1 MSNNTSSF
9 GENTIIDSI
18 KKVNSSQRK
27 ERTDRMEDY
36 LEIIY
41 ELVQQKGYATSVDI
55 TECLNV
61 SAPSVTKMMRRL
73 DTTGYLEYEKYRGV
87 RLTQQGTNVAQN
99 IRRKHELLT
108 EFFTFIGVREDVAN
122 SDAEG
127 IEHHLSPDTVEILSS
142 LAQFFESNPEAV
154 KQFLKSRKK

>member
-1 MSNNTSSF
+1 MSNNTPSF
-9 GENTIIDSI
+9 KENTIIDSI
-18 KKVNSSQRK
+18 KKVNSLQKK
-27 ERTDRMEDY
+27 ERTNRMEDY

-73 DTTGYLEYEKYRGV
+73 DTTGYLEYEKYRGI
-87 RLTQQGTNVAQN
+87 RLTQQGTNVALN
-99 IRRKHELLT
+99 IKRKHELLT
-108 EFFTFIGVREDVAN
+108 EFFKFIGVREDIAN

-127 IEHHLSPDTVEILSS
+127 IEHHLHSETLERLEEF
-142 LAQFFESNPEAV
+142 LNANRR
-154 KQFLKSRKK
+154 KQKE

>member
-1 MSNNTSSF
+1 MSNYPLPTREPS
-9 GENTIIDSI
+9 TIDSI
-18 KKVNSSQRK
+18 KRVNRFQRK

-73 DTTGYLEYEKYRGV
+73 DLKGYLEYEKYRGI
-87 RLTQQGTNVAQN
+87 RLTNQGKIVAEN
-99 IRRKHELLT
+99 IKKRHKLLT
-108 EFFTFIGVREDVAN
+108 EFFKIIGVSEDIAIQ
-122 SDAEG
+122 DAEG
-127 IEHHLSPDTVEILSS
+127 IEHHLHAETLEKLEKFLRTVNEY
-142 LAQFFESNPEAV
+142 
-154 KQFLKSRKK
+154 RT

>member
-1 MSNNTSSF
+1 MSNYPLPTRETS
-9 GENTIIDSI
+9 TIDSI
-18 KKVNSSQRK
+18 TKVNRFQRK

-73 DTTGYLEYEKYRGV
+73 DLKGYLEYEKYRGI
-87 RLTQQGTNVAQN
+87 RLTNQGKVVAEN
-99 IRRKHELLT
+99 IKKRHKLLT
-108 EFFTFIGVREDVAN
+108 EFFKLIGVSEDIAN
-122 SDAEG
+122 QDAEG
-127 IEHHLSPDTVEILSS
+127 IEHHLHAETLEKL
-142 LAQFFESNPEAV
+142 E
-154 KQFLKSRKK
+154 QFLSTVNEYRNL

>member
-1 MSNNTSSF
+1 VSTGTSHIR
-9 GENTIIDSI
+9 ENPLIESI
-18 KKVNSSQRK
+18 RKVNFTQKK

-41 ELVQQKGYATSVDI
+41 ELVEQKGYATSADI

-73 DTTGYLEYEKYRGV
+73 QSTGYLEYEKYRGI
-87 RLTQQGTNVAQN
+87 RLTQQGTDIAKN
-99 IRRKHELLT
+99 IKRKHELLT
-108 EFFTFIGVREDVAN
+108 EFFRFIGVREDIAN

-127 IEHHLSPDTVEILSS
+127 IEHHLHAETFKKLE
-142 LAQFFESNPEAV
+142 E
-154 KQFLKSRKK
+154 FLNANRKT

>member
-1 MSNNTSSF
+1 MSTGTSHIR
-9 GENTIIDSI
+9 ENPLIESI
-18 KKVNSSQRK
+18 RKVNFTQKK

-41 ELVQQKGYATSVDI
+41 ELVEQKGYATSADI

-73 DTTGYLEYEKYRGV
+73 QSTGYLEYEKYRGI
-87 RLTQQGTNVAQN
+87 RLTQQGTDIAKN
-99 IRRKHELLT
+99 IKRKHELLT
-108 EFFTFIGVREDVAN
+108 EFFRFIGVREDIAN

-127 IEHHLSPDTVEILSS
+127 IEHHLHAETFKKY
-142 LAQFFESNPEAV
+142 LAVPAP
-154 KQFLKSRKK
+154 LD

>member
-1 MSNNTSSF
+1 MPTDTTHRRDNPL
-9 GENTIIDSI
+9 IDSI
-18 KKVNSSQRK
+18 RKVNFNQKR

-41 ELVQQKGYATSVDI
+41 ELVQQKGYATSADI

-73 DTTGYLEYEKYRGV
+73 HNTGYLEYEKYRGI
-87 RLTQQGTNVAQN
+87 RLTQQGTDIAKN
-99 IRRKHELLT
+99 IRRKHQLLT
-108 EFFTFIGVREDVAN
+108 DFFRFIGVKEDIAN

-127 IEHHLSPDTVEILSS
+127 IEHHLHAETFEKLEEFLRAKQTV
-142 LAQFFESNPEAV
+142 NGD
-154 KQFLKSRKK
+154 

>member
-9 GENTIIDSI
+9 KENTIIDSI
-18 KKVNSSQRK
+18 RKVNNLQRK

-73 DTTGYLEYEKYRGV
+73 DTTGYLEYEKYRGI

-99 IRRKHELLT
+99 IKRKHELLT
-108 EFFTFIGVREDVAN
+108 EFFKFIGVREDIAN

-127 IEHHLSPDTVEILSS
+127 IEHHLHSETLERLEEF
-142 LAQFFESNPEAV
+142 LNANRR
-154 KQFLKSRKK
+154 KQKE

>member
-1 MSNNTSSF
+1 MSNYPLPTRETS
-9 GENTIIDSI
+9 NIDSI
-18 KKVNSSQRK
+18 KRVNSFQRK

-73 DTTGYLEYEKYRGV
+73 DLKGYLEYEKYRGI
-87 RLTQQGTNVAQN
+87 RLTNQGKAVAEN
-99 IRRKHELLT
+99 IKKRHKLLT
-108 EFFTFIGVREDVAN
+108 EFFKIIGVSEDIAIQ
-122 SDAEG
+122 DAEG
-127 IEHHLSPDTVEILSS
+127 IEHHLHAETLEKLEKFLGTVNEYRS
-142 LAQFFESNPEAV
+142 
-154 KQFLKSRKK
+154 

>member
-1 MSNNTSSF
+1 MSTGTSHIR
-9 GENTIIDSI
+9 ENPLIESI
-18 KKVNSSQRK
+18 RKVNFTQKK

-41 ELVQQKGYATSVDI
+41 ELVEQKGYATSADI

-73 DTTGYLEYEKYRGV
+73 QSTGYLEYEKYRGI
-87 RLTQQGTNVAQN
+87 RLTQQGTDIAKN
-99 IRRKHELLT
+99 IKRKHELLT
-108 EFFTFIGVREDVAN
+108 EFFRFIGVREDIAN

-127 IEHHLSPDTVEILSS
+127 IEHHLHAETFKKLEEFLIANRK
-142 LAQFFESNPEAV
+142 LADD
-154 KQFLKSRKK
+154 

>member
-1 MSNNTSSF
+1 MIESIRKVNNT
-9 GENTIIDSI
+9 
-18 KKVNSSQRK
+18 QRK

-108 EFFTFIGVREDVAN
+108 EFFKFIGVRDDIAN

-127 IEHHLSPDTVEILSS
+127 IEHHLHSET
-142 LAQFFESNPEAV
+142 FEKLEE
-154 KQFLKSRKK
+154 FLNANRKKQL

>member
-1 MSNNTSSF
+1 MSTGTSHIR
-9 GENTIIDSI
+9 ENPLIESI
-18 KKVNSSQRK
+18 RKVNFTQKK

-41 ELVQQKGYATSVDI
+41 ELVEQKGYATSADI

-73 DTTGYLEYEKYRGV
+73 QSTGYLEYEKYRGI
-87 RLTQQGTNVAQN
+87 RLTQQGTDIAKN
-99 IRRKHELLT
+99 IKRKHELLT
-108 EFFTFIGVREDVAN
+108 EFFRFIGVREDIAN

-127 IEHHLSPDTVEILSS
+127 IEHHLHAETFKKLE
-142 LAQFFESNPEAV
+142 E
-154 KQFLKSRKK
+154 FLNTNRKT

>member
-1 MSNNTSSF
+1 MSNYPLPTREPS
-9 GENTIIDSI
+9 TIDSI
-18 KKVNSSQRK
+18 KRVNRFQRK

-73 DTTGYLEYEKYRGV
+73 DLKGYLEYKKYRGI
-87 RLTQQGTNVAQN
+87 RLTNQGKVVAEN
-99 IRRKHELLT
+99 IRKRHKHLT
-108 EFFTFIGVREDVAN
+108 EFFKIIGVSEDIAIQD
-122 SDAEG
+122 SEG
-127 IEHHLSPDTVEILSS
+127 IEHHLHAETLEKL
-142 LAQFFESNPEAV
+142 E
-154 KQFLKSRKK
+154 QFLSTVNKYQT

>member
-1 MSNNTSSF
+1 MSNYSSPAP
-9 GENTIIDSI
+9 EASTIDSI
-18 KKVNSSQRK
+18 KRVNGFQRK

-73 DTTGYLEYEKYRGV
+73 DLKGYLEYEKYRGI
-87 RLTQQGTNVAQN
+87 RLTNQGKTVAEN
-99 IRRKHELLT
+99 IKKRHKLLT
-108 EFFTFIGVREDVAN
+108 EFFNIIGVSEDIAIQ
-122 SDAEG
+122 DAEG
-127 IEHHLSPDTVEILSS
+127 IEHHLHAETLEKL
-142 LAQFFESNPEAV
+142 Q
-154 KQFLKSRKK
+154 QFLKSINKN

>member
-1 MSNNTSSF
+1 MSNYPLPTRETS
-9 GENTIIDSI
+9 NIDSI
-18 KKVNSSQRK
+18 KRVNSFQRK

-73 DTTGYLEYEKYRGV
+73 DLKGYLEYEKYRV
-87 RLTQQGTNVAQN
+87 IRLTNQGKAVAEN
-99 IRRKHELLT
+99 IKKRHKLLT
-108 EFFTFIGVREDVAN
+108 EFFKIIGVSEDIAIQ
-122 SDAEG
+122 DAEG
-127 IEHHLSPDTVEILSS
+127 IEHHLHAETLEKLEKFLGTVNEYRS
-142 LAQFFESNPEAV
+142 
-154 KQFLKSRKK
+154 

>member
-1 MSNNTSSF
+1 MSNYPLPTRETS
-9 GENTIIDSI
+9 TIDSI
-18 KKVNSSQRK
+18 TKVNRFQRK

-73 DTTGYLEYEKYRGV
+73 DLKGYLEYEKYRGI
-87 RLTQQGTNVAQN
+87 RLTNQGKAVAEN
-99 IRRKHELLT
+99 IKKRHKLLT
-108 EFFTFIGVREDVAN
+108 EFFKLIGVSEDIAN
-122 SDAEG
+122 QDAEG
-127 IEHHLSPDTVEILSS
+127 IEHHLHAETLEKLEHFLSTVNEYRNL
-142 LAQFFESNPEAV
+142 
-154 KQFLKSRKK
+154 

>member
-1 MSNNTSSF
+1 MSNYPLPTREAS
-9 GENTIIDSI
+9 TIDSI
-18 KKVNSSQRK
+18 KRVNRFQRK

-73 DTTGYLEYEKYRGV
+73 DLKGYLEYEKYRGI
-87 RLTQQGTNVAQN
+87 RLTNQGKVVAEN
-99 IRRKHELLT
+99 IKKRHKLLT
-108 EFFTFIGVREDVAN
+108 EFFKLIGVSEDIAN
-122 SDAEG
+122 QDAEG
-127 IEHHLSPDTVEILSS
+127 IEHHLHAETLEKL
-142 LAQFFESNPEAV
+142 E
-154 KQFLKSRKK
+154 QFLSTVNEYRNL

>member
-9 GENTIIDSI
+9 KENTIIDSI
-18 KKVNSSQRK
+18 RKVNSVQRK

-73 DTTGYLEYEKYRGV
+73 DTTGYLEYEKYRGI

-99 IRRKHELLT
+99 IKRKHELLT
-108 EFFTFIGVREDVAN
+108 EFFKFIGVREDIAN

-127 IEHHLSPDTVEILSS
+127 IEHHLHSETLERLEEF
-142 LAQFFESNPEAV
+142 LNSNRR
-154 KQFLKSRKK
+154 KQKE

>member
-1 MSNNTSSF
+1 MSNYPLPTRETS
-9 GENTIIDSI
+9 NIDSI
-18 KKVNSSQRK
+18 KRVNSFQRK

-73 DTTGYLEYEKYRGV
+73 DLKGYLEYEKYRGI
-87 RLTQQGTNVAQN
+87 RLTNQGKAVAEN
-99 IRRKHELLT
+99 IKKRHKLLT
-108 EFFTFIGVREDVAN
+108 EFFKIIGVSEDIAIQ
-122 SDAEG
+122 DAEG
-127 IEHHLSPDTVEILSS
+127 IEHHLHAETLEKLEKFLGTVNEYR
-142 LAQFFESNPEAV
+142 A
-154 KQFLKSRKK
+154 

>member
-1 MSNNTSSF
+1 MLVAMSNYPLPTQETS
-9 GENTIIDSI
+9 NIDSI
-18 KKVNSSQRK
+18 KRVNRFQRK

-73 DTTGYLEYEKYRGV
+73 DIKGYLEYEKYRGI
-87 RLTQQGTNVAQN
+87 RLTNEGKVVAEN
-99 IRRKHELLT
+99 IKKRHKLLT
-108 EFFTFIGVREDVAN
+108 EFFKIIGVSEDIAN
-122 SDAEG
+122 QDAEG
-127 IEHHLSPDTVEILSS
+127 IEHHLHTETLEK
-142 LAQFFESNPEAV
+142 LE
-154 KQFLKSRKK
+154 QFLRTVNQHRT

>member
-9 GENTIIDSI
+9 KENTIIDSI
-18 KKVNSSQRK
+18 RKVNSLQRK
-27 ERTDRMEDY
+27 QRTDRMEDY

-73 DTTGYLEYEKYRGV
+73 DTTGYLEYEKYRGI

-99 IRRKHELLT
+99 IKRKHELLT
-108 EFFTFIGVREDVAN
+108 EFFKFIGVREDIAN

-127 IEHHLSPDTVEILSS
+127 IEHHLHSETLERL
-142 LAQFFESNPEAV
+142 EE
-154 KQFLKSRKK
+154 FLNANRIEQKE

>member
-1 MSNNTSSF
+1 MSNYPLPTRETS
-9 GENTIIDSI
+9 TIDSI
-18 KKVNSSQRK
+18 KRVNKFQRK

-73 DTTGYLEYEKYRGV
+73 DLKGYLEYEKYRGI
-87 RLTQQGTNVAQN
+87 RLTNQGKVVAEN
-99 IRRKHELLT
+99 IKKRHKLLT
-108 EFFTFIGVREDVAN
+108 EFFKLIGVSEDIAN
-122 SDAEG
+122 QDAEG
-127 IEHHLSPDTVEILSS
+127 IEHHLHAETLEKL
-142 LAQFFESNPEAV
+142 E
-154 KQFLKSRKK
+154 QFLSTVNEYQNL

>member
-1 MSNNTSSF
+1 MSNYPLPTRETS
-9 GENTIIDSI
+9 NIDSI
-18 KKVNSSQRK
+18 KRVNSFQRK

-73 DTTGYLEYEKYRGV
+73 DLKGYLEYEKYRGI
-87 RLTQQGTNVAQN
+87 RLTNQGKAVAEN
-99 IRRKHELLT
+99 IKKRHKLLT
-108 EFFTFIGVREDVAN
+108 EFFKIIGVSEDIAIQ
-122 SDAEG
+122 DAEG
-127 IEHHLSPDTVEILSS
+127 IEHHLHAETLEKL
-142 LAQFFESNPEAV
+142 E
-154 KQFLKSRKK
+154 KFLGSVNEYRN

>member
-1 MSNNTSSF
+1 MSNYPLPTRETS
-9 GENTIIDSI
+9 NIDSI
-18 KKVNSSQRK
+18 KRVNSFQRK

-73 DTTGYLEYEKYRGV
+73 DLKGYLEYEKYRGI
-87 RLTQQGTNVAQN
+87 RLTDQGKVVAEN
-99 IRRKHELLT
+99 IKKRHKLLT
-108 EFFTFIGVREDVAN
+108 EFFKIIGVSEDIAIQ
-122 SDAEG
+122 DAEG
-127 IEHHLSPDTVEILSS
+127 IEHHLHAETLEKLEKFLGTVNEYRS
-142 LAQFFESNPEAV
+142 
-154 KQFLKSRKK
+154 

>member
-1 MSNNTSSF
+1 MSSYPSSTGEETSS
-9 GENTIIDSI
+9 IDSI
-18 KKVNSSQRK
+18 KRVNRFQRK

-73 DTTGYLEYEKYRGV
+73 DLKGYLEYEKYRGI
-87 RLTQQGTNVAQN
+87 RLTNQGKVVAEN
-99 IRRKHELLT
+99 IRKRHKLLT
-108 EFFTFIGVREDVAN
+108 EFFKIIGVSEDIAIQD
-122 SDAEG
+122 SEG
-127 IEHHLSPDTVEILSS
+127 IEHHLHAETLEKL
-142 LAQFFESNPEAV
+142 E
-154 KQFLKSRKK
+154 QFLSTVNKYQT